1 MSLSQCTKK
10 SRVLK
15 ILKYNCELFIEHTV
29 VIWRNLSATKVFRM
43 RFRMPRIF
51 GPLFFRLFR
60 RRRCFLNAFL
70 LFTACRGRGLTNF
83 EVYSLLNGA
92 TSFITTSRFALAP
105 APIESD
111 EESSRGLDVTMSFSP
126 ASGGSRV
133 DEKLS
138 FTEGNFRHATTSTDL
153 LVKISA
159 PGLNSIPRLLVI
171 CCLFSV
177 KHGKKLII

>member
-1 MSLSQCTKK
+1 MSLSQYTKK

-15 ILKYNCELFIEHTV
+15 ILQYNCEIFIEHTV
-29 VIWRNLSATKVFRM
+29 VIWRNLSAPKVFRM

-111 EESSRGLDVTMSFSP
+111 EESSRELVVTMSFFPP

-153 LVKISA
+153 LVKI
-159 PGLNSIPRLLVI
+159 
-171 CCLFSV
+171 
-177 KHGKKLII
+177 